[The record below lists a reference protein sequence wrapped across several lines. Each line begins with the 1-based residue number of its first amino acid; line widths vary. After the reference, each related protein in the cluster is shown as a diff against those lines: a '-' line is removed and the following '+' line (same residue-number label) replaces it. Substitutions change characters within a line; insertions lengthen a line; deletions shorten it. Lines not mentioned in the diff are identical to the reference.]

1 MTGARLRNLRTQL
14 RLSQEALAH
23 LLGVST
29 SSIHRWETQSAA
41 AGPLG
46 VVRTVL
52 LTLEFAAGKDT
63 GFASLLEQWSER
75 GQSFVLTKLFAFA
88 GEDMLRSSRLQAIA
102 DTAAAFEDEHGALAL
117 IGREP

>member
-1 MTGARLRNLRTQL
+1 M
-14 RLSQEALAH
+14 
-23 LLGVST
+23 LGVST

-52 LTLEFAAGKDT
+52 LTLEFAVGKDT

-75 GQSFVLTKLFAFA
+75 GQSFWLTKLFAFA
-88 GEDMLRSSRLQAIA
+88 GEDMFRSSRLQAIA
-102 DTAAAFEDEHGALAL
+102 DTAAAFEDEQGALAL